1 MNLNRRNNSLKG
13 VMIDGSW
20 VDEPG
25 RVKEAVRLFFLQRFE
40 EIERVRP
47 KLDGVRFQ
55 CIGQQ
60 QNDML
65 SGRFHADE
73 IKMTVWDCGGEKS
86 PGPDGLN
93 FKFIKEFWQ
102 VINSELFGFW
112 RNSMLTKFFQR
123 DAVPPLLL

>member
-20 VDEPG
+20 IDEPG

-55 CIGQQ
+55 SIGQQ

-65 SGRFHADE
+65 TGRFHEDE
-73 IKMTVWDCGGEKS
+73 IKPAVSGCGREKS

-93 FKFIKEFWQ
+93 FKFIKEFWK
-102 VINSELFGFW
+102 VRRCSVFGGIFC
-112 RNSMLTKFFQR
+112 
-123 DAVPPLLL
+123 